1 MTRYL
6 RSACLALCAALAL
19 PVVAI
24 VATPPLY
31 AQTAASITGSV
42 VDGRGALVAHA
53 KIAVH
58 SPDNKVTRSTVSDGA
73 GNFAFSNLPAG
84 DYILD
89 ADAPGF
95 ATTHEASVIV
105 GTDKPTELTLTLRIG
120 NLEQMVQVQ
129 ADASNSVAAQNAPMD
144 ARLDAGSART
154 EISAHFIENYTTP
167 TADNTEM
174 IFFAP
179 GTFSVNPNGSGL
191 GDSKNFFRGFSDGNY
206 DITFDGI
213 PYEDTNS
220 PTHHSW
226 AFFPAPFIGSVDF
239 DRSPGSASTVGPTP
253 FGGSINMLSKTL
265 RQNPDIIGSVNYGS
279 FNTILTDVQ
288 INSGALGANKKTH
301 FLADFNHLTSDGFQ
315 TWNAQMRSAGDI
327 KVEYRF
333 NDEKILTGYSGVG
346 LLDTNTPNAKGPTRT
361 QYQAQYNYLLQNN
374 DPTLFNYAGYNY
386 YHIPSDFEY
395 VGFIMPLGKG
405 WHVDTKQYTYSY
417 YNQQNYAT
425 QPSGK
430 LITTAVCSPAGVVA
444 KTCGVDKLNSYRKYG
459 DITTV
464 SQISK
469 FGIFRTGLWYE
480 WATTSRH
487 QIPEDPTT
495 KLDNP
500 IPNFNERF
508 YTNSYQPFAEYEWH
522 PNLKLTVIAGA
533 KFSRYT
539 FALTQDA
546 DNGGAI
552 GPLPAGVASVHHYAT
567 FNTVLPSADVN
578 YRFRN
583 NWSAYAQFG
592 TGSLIPPSSV
602 FDVANTTGG
611 LGGTLINPVSVL
623 PKQTKAYTYQTG
635 SVLKLRRLTL
645 DGDFYYVLFGNG
657 YTASPDPNAGS
668 AGSSEYQSSGNSTT
682 KGFEGEANVS
692 LTHGL
697 LVYLNGTVGSARY
710 TSPSILTGT
719 ATGNKN
725 YINPNNGVW
734 VASTP
739 ANTETWGLTYTS
751 HGLDFGWL
759 TKRIGPM
766 WNDNKASVL
775 LSYTDGTKD
784 TKTTS
789 ITQSQVIPIDPF
801 TLSNLFV
808 NYNIHQI
815 RYFGESKLRMSF
827 NNLFNAQGI
836 TGLTAATA
844 GTTFTPAAGDALT
857 LLPGRSI
864 TVSFQVGFTRNR

>member
-1 MTRYL
+1 VLIARL
-6 RSACLALCAALAL
+6 HLAALSASLLFVTAL
-19 PVVAI
+19 S
-24 VATPPLY
+24 
-31 AQTAASITGSV
+31 AQTTPSITGSV
-42 VDGRGALVAHA
+42 VDSKGSLVAHA
-53 KIAVH
+53 KVAVH
-58 SPDNKVTRSTVSDGA
+58 SPDNKVNRSTVADDAGRFTLSNVPA
-73 GNFAFSNLPAG
+73 GN
-84 DYILD
+84 YVLD

-95 ATTHEASVIV
+95 ATTHEASVNIAGEKPAEMTIV
-105 GTDKPTELTLTLRIG
+105 LRIG
-120 NLEQMVQVQ
+120 NLEQMVEVQ
-129 ADASNSVAAQNAPMD
+129 ADASNSVAAQLAPMD
-144 ARLDAGSART
+144 ARLDARSART
-154 EISAHFIENYTTP
+154 EITPHFIENYTTP

-179 GTFSVNPNGSGL
+179 GTFSVNSNGSGL

-226 AFFPAPFIGSVDF
+226 AFFPAPFIGSIDF

-265 RQNPDIIGSVNYGS
+265 RQNLDIIGSTSFGS
-279 FNTILTDVQ
+279 WNTSLADFQ
-288 INSGALGANKKTH
+288 INSGPLGANKKTH

-315 TWNAQMRSAGDI
+315 TWNPQMRSAGDI

-346 LLDTNTPNAKGPTRT
+346 MLDTNTPNIKGPTR
-361 QYQAQYNYLLQNN
+361 AQYLVQYNFLLQNT
-374 DPTLFNYAGYNY
+374 DPTQVNYVGYNY

-395 VGFIMPLGKG
+395 VGFIAPLGKG
-405 WHVDTKQYTYSY
+405 WHADTKQYTYSY
-417 YNQQNYAT
+417 YNQQNYAAGSL
-425 QPSGK
+425 P
-430 LITTAVCSPAGVVA
+430 ITEANCLPNGVVA
-444 KTCGVDKLNSYRKYG
+444 KSCGVDKLNSYRKYG

-464 SQISK
+464 SQVSK

-487 QIPEDPTT
+487 QIPQDPIS
-495 KLDNP
+495 KQDN
-500 IPNFNERF
+500 ILPNFNEKF
-508 YTNSYQPFAEYEWH
+508 ITNSYQPFAEYEWH
-522 PNLKLTVIAGA
+522 PSQKLTVTGGA

-539 FALTQDA
+539 FALQQFS
-546 DNGGAI
+546 DNGGAV
-552 GPLPAGVASVHHYAT
+552 GTLPAGQTAVYHNAT

-578 YRFRN
+578 YRFRD
-583 NWSAYAQFG
+583 NWSAYAEFG

-602 FDVANTTGG
+602 FDVSNVSS
-611 LGGTLINPVSVL
+611 GTIINPISVL

-645 DGDFYYVLFGNG
+645 DGDYYYVIFGNG

-668 AGSSEYQSSGNSTT
+668 TASSSEYQSTGNSTS

-692 LTHGL
+692 LTRGL
-697 LVYLNGTVGSARY
+697 LVYLNGTVGSAHY
-710 TSPSILTGT
+710 TSATILTGVP
-719 ATGNKN
+719 ATSTSPAANKY
-725 YINPNNGVW
+725 YINPNNGAW

-739 ANTETWGLTYTS
+739 ANTQTWGLTYAA
-751 HGLDFGWL
+751 HGMDFGWL

-766 WNDNKASVL
+766 WNDNKATVKL
-775 LSYTDGTKD
+775 NYTDGTQSGN
-784 TKTTS
+784 TS
-789 ITQSQVIPIDPF
+789 ITASQVIPVAPF

-808 NYNIHQI
+808 NYNVRRIP
-815 RYFGESKLRMSF
+815 RFGESKLRLSL

-844 GTTFTPAAGDALT
+844 GQTFTPAAGDTLT

-864 TVSFQVGFTRNR
+864 TLSFQLGFTHSRE

>member
-1 MTRYL
+1 MSLLSHR
-6 RSACLALCAALAL
+6 LARLTLCAALAL
-19 PVVAI
+19 PVLAVLVPAQ
-24 VATPPLY
+24 LH
-31 AQTAASITGSV
+31 AQTAPSLTGSV
-42 VDGRGALVAHA
+42 VDSRGAALAYA
-53 KIAVH
+53 KISVH
-58 SPDNKVTRSTVSDGA
+58 SPDDKVTRSTVTDQTGR
-73 GNFAFSNLPAG
+73 FSLSLPVG

-95 ATTHEASVIV
+95 ATTHEASVVIAA
-105 GTDKPTELTLTLRIG
+105 GKPTEMTVTLRIG

-144 ARLDAGSART
+144 ARLDASSART
-154 EISAHFIENYTTP
+154 EITSHFIENYTTP

-174 IFFAP
+174 IYFAP

-191 GDSKNFFRGFSDGNY
+191 GDSKNYFRGFSDGNY

-226 AFFPAPFIGSVDF
+226 AFFPSPFIGSIDF

-265 RQNPDIIGSVNYGS
+265 RQNTDIIGSVSYGS
-279 FNTILTDVQ
+279 WNTILSDVQ
-288 INSGALGANKKTH
+288 VNSGALGANKKTH

-346 LLDTNTPNAKGPTRT
+346 MLDTNTPNAKGPTRT
-361 QYQAQYNYLLQNN
+361 QYLAQYNYLLQNS
-374 DPTLFNYAGYNY
+374 DPTQFNYAGYNY

-395 VGFIMPLGKG
+395 VGFITPVGRG

-430 LITTAVCSPAGVVA
+430 LITTAVCSPGGVVS
-444 KTCGVDKLNSYRKYG
+444 KLCGVDKLNSYRKYG

-469 FGIFRTGLWYE
+469 HGIFRTGLWYE

-487 QIPEDPTT
+487 QIPQDPTT

-500 IPNFNERF
+500 LPNFNETF
-508 YTNSYQPFAEYEWH
+508 FTNSFQPFAEYEWH
-522 PNLKLTVIAGA
+522 PSLKLTVTGGA

-539 FALTQDA
+539 FDLTQYS
-546 DNGGAI
+546 DNGGAV
-552 GPLPAGVASVHHYAT
+552 GTLPPGTPAVYHYAT
-567 FNTVLPSADVN
+567 FNTALPSADVN
-578 YRFRN
+578 YRIHD
-583 NWSAYAQFG
+583 NWSAYAQFA

-602 FDVANTTGG
+602 FDVPNVVGG
-611 LGGTLINPVSVL
+611 VLVNPITVL
-623 PKQTKAYTYQTG
+623 PKQTKAWTYQTG
-635 SVLKLRRLTL
+635 SVYKQSRFTL
-645 DGDFYYVLFGNG
+645 DGDFYYVIFGNG
-657 YTASPDPNAGS
+657 YTASPDPNASG
-668 AGSSEYQSSGNSTT
+668 ANEYQSSGNSTT
-682 KGFEGEANVS
+682 KGFEGEANIS

-697 LVYLNGTVGSARY
+697 LVYLNGTVGSAHY
-710 TSPSILTGT
+710 TSPTILTGT
-719 ATGNKN
+719 SSGNKY
-725 YINPNNGVW
+725 YINPNNGAW
-734 VASTP
+734 VANTP
-739 ANTETWGLTYTS
+739 ANSETWGLTYTA

-766 WNDNKASVL
+766 WNDNKATVVL
-775 LSYTDGTKD
+775 NYTDGTVSGN
-784 TKTTS
+784 TS
-789 ITQSQVIPIDPF
+789 ITANQVIPVSPF
-801 TLSNLFV
+801 TLSNLFL
-808 NYNIHQI
+808 NYNVHQI
-815 RYFGESKLRMSF
+815 PHFGESKLRLSF

-844 GTTFTPAAGDALT
+844 GQTFVPAAGDTMT

-864 TVSFQVGFTRNR
+864 TMTFQLGFTREK

>member
-1 MTRYL
+1 MSLPSNPLAR
-6 RSACLALCAALAL
+6 LALCLAFLTLVAAAVL
-19 PVVAI
+19 PA
-24 VATPPLY
+24 AAH
-31 AQTAASITGSV
+31 AQSSADASLSGTV
-42 VDGRGALVAHA
+42 VDSKGALVAHA
-53 KIAVH
+53 KVAVH
-58 SPDNKVTRSTVSDGA
+58 SPDNKVTRSAIADDA
-73 GNFAFSNLPAG
+73 GHFVLSNVPAG

-95 ATTHEASVIV
+95 ATTQEESVIV
-105 GTDKPTELTLTLRIG
+105 SADKPAELTVTLRIG
-120 NLEQMVQVQ
+120 NLEQMVEVQ
-129 ADASNSVAAQNAPMD
+129 ADASNSVAAQQAPMD
-144 ARLDAGSART
+144 ARLDARSART
-154 EISAHFIENYTTP
+154 EISSHFVQNYTTP

-179 GTFSVNPNGSGL
+179 GTFSVSPNGSGL

-226 AFFPAPFIGSVDF
+226 AFFPAPFIGSIDF

-265 RQNPDIIGSVNYGS
+265 RQDPDIIGSVSYGS
-279 FNTILTDVQ
+279 FNTILSDVQ
-288 INSGALGANKKTH
+288 LNSGALGANKKTH

-315 TWNAQMRSAGDI
+315 SWNAQERSAGDL

-346 LLDTNTPNAKGPTRT
+346 LLDTNTPNTKGPTRT
-361 QYQAQYNYLLQNN
+361 QYLAQYNYLLQNT
-374 DPTLFNYAGYNY
+374 DPTRSDYAGYNY

-395 VGFIMPLGKG
+395 VGFITPLGRG
-405 WHVDTKQYTYSY
+405 WHVDTKQYTFSY
-417 YNQQNYAT
+417 YNQQNYAST
-425 QPSGK
+425 PK
-430 LITTAVCSPAGVVA
+430 TGVVSA
-444 KTCGVDKLNSYRKYG
+444 KNCLPEGTQTCGVDKLNSYRKYG

-464 SQISK
+464 SQVSK

-487 QIPEDPTT
+487 QIPQDPITHADT
-495 KLDNP
+495 VL
-500 IPNFNERF
+500 PNFNEKF
-508 YTNSYQPFAEYEWH
+508 ITNSYQPFAEYEWH
-522 PNLKLTVIAGA
+522 PGLKLTVTGGA

-539 FALTQDA
+539 FDLQQYS
-546 DNGGAI
+546 DNGGAV
-552 GPLPAGVASVHHYAT
+552 GTLPAGQVAVYHSAT

-578 YRFRN
+578 YRFRE

-602 FDVANTTGG
+602 FDVPNVNSSGV
-611 LGGTLINPVSVL
+611 LSNPVTVL

-635 SVLKLRRLTL
+635 SVVKFRRLTL
-645 DGDFYYVLFGNG
+645 DGDYYYVLFGNG
-657 YTASPDPNAGS
+657 YTASPDPAAAG
-668 AGSSEYQSSGNSTT
+668 ANEYQSSGNSTT

-710 TSPSILTGT
+710 TSQSILTGT
-719 ATGNKN
+719 SAGNK
-725 YINPNNGVW
+725 YYVNPNNGAW
-734 VASTP
+734 EASTP

-751 HGLDFGWL
+751 HGFDVGWF

-766 WNDNKASVL
+766 WNDNKATVKL
-775 LSYTDGTKD
+775 NYTDGTVSGS
-784 TKTTS
+784 TS
-789 ITQSQVIPIDPF
+789 ITANQVIPVDPF
-801 TLSNLFV
+801 TLSNLFL
-808 NYNIHQI
+808 NYNVHQI
-815 RYFGESKLRMSF
+815 PHFEESKLRLSI
-827 NNLFNAQGI
+827 NNLLGAQGI

-844 GTTFTPAAGDALT
+844 GTTFTPAAGDTLT

-864 TVSFQVGFTRNR
+864 TVSFQLGLTRKR

>member
-1 MTRYL
+1 VP
-6 RSACLALCAALAL
+6 SARLYRAALSAATIL
-19 PVVAI
+19 FAVTLSAQ
-24 VATPPLY
+24 TPP
-31 AQTAASITGSV
+31 TITGSV
-42 VDGRGALVAHA
+42 VDSKGSLVSHA

-58 SPDNKVTRSTVSDGA
+58 SADNQVSRSAIADDA
-73 GNFAFSNLPAG
+73 GRFTLGNLPAG
-84 DYILD
+84 DYVLD

-95 ATTHEASVIV
+95 ATTHEASVTIAA
-105 GTDKPTELTLTLRIG
+105 DKPTELAVTLHIG
-120 NLEQMVQVQ
+120 NLEQMVEVQ
-129 ADASNSVAAQNAPMD
+129 ADASNSVAAQLAPMD
-144 ARLDAGSART
+144 ARLDARSART
-154 EISAHFIENYTTP
+154 EITPHFIANYTTP

-226 AFFPAPFIGSVDF
+226 AFFPAPFIGSIDF
-239 DRSPGSASTVGPTP
+239 DRSPGTASTVGPTP

-265 RQNPDIIGSVNYGS
+265 RQNPDIIGSASYGS
-279 FNTILTDVQ
+279 WNTILSDVQ
-288 INSGALGANKKTH
+288 LNSGPLGANKKTH

-315 TWNAQMRSAGDI
+315 TGNAQMRSAGDI

-346 LLDTNTPNAKGPTRT
+346 LLDTNTPNTKGPTRT
-361 QYQAQYNYLLQNN
+361 QYQAQYNYLLQST
-374 DPTLFNYAGYNY
+374 DPTRSDYTGYNY

-395 VGFIMPLGKG
+395 VGFITPLGHG

-425 QPSGK
+425 GTGVIS
-430 LITTAVCSPAGVVA
+430 TAVCSPGGVVA

-464 SQISK
+464 SQVSK
-469 FGIFRTGLWYE
+469 YGIFRTGLWYE

-495 KLDNP
+495 KRDNP
-500 IPNFNERF
+500 LPNFNETF

-522 PNLKLTVIAGA
+522 PTLKLTVTGGA

-539 FALTQDA
+539 FDLKQLS
-546 DNGGAI
+546 DNGGAV
-552 GPLPAGVASVHHYAT
+552 GTLPAGQTAVYHSAT

-578 YRFRN
+578 YRFRE

-602 FDVANTTGG
+602 FDVSNVAGG
-611 LGGTLINPVSVL
+611 ALINPVSVL

-645 DGDFYYVLFGNG
+645 DGDVYYVIFGNG

-692 LTHGL
+692 LTRGL

-710 TSPSILTGT
+710 TSQTILTGT
-719 ATGNKN
+719 ATGNK
-725 YINPNNGVW
+725 YYYNPNNNAW

-751 HGLDFGWL
+751 HGMDFGWL

-766 WNDNKASVL
+766 WNDSKASPTL
-775 LSYTDGTKD
+775 NYTDGTNNLVCT
-784 TKTTS
+784 TKSGVTTCTAPS
-789 ITQSQVIPIDPF
+789 ITVSQVIPIDPF
-801 TLSNLFV
+801 TLSNLFL

-815 RYFGESKLRMSF
+815 PHFGESKLRLSF
-827 NNLFNAQGI
+827 NNLFNAQGV

-844 GTTFTPAAGDALT
+844 GTTFTPNAGDTLT

-864 TVSFQVGFTRNR
+864 TLSFQLGFTRKE

>member
-1 MTRYL
+1 MPHARFHFF
-6 RSACLALCAALAL
+6 ALF
-19 PVVAI
+19 
-24 VATPPLY
+24 
-31 AQTAASITGSV
+31 AASIFLSPALSAQTPEVAGSV
-42 VDGRGALVAHA
+42 VDSKGSFVAHA
-53 KIAVH
+53 KVAIH
-58 SPDNKVTRSTVSDGA
+58 SPDNKITRSTVADDA
-73 GNFAFSNLPAG
+73 GHFALSNVPAG

-95 ATTHEASVIV
+95 ATTHEASVV
-105 GTDKPTELTLTLRIG
+105 VAADARPALTVTLRIG
-120 NLEQMVQVQ
+120 NLEQMVEVQ
-129 ADASNSVAAQNAPMD
+129 ADASNSVAAQLAPMD
-144 ARLDAGSART
+144 ARLDARSART
-154 EISAHFIENYTTP
+154 EITSHFIENYTTP

-265 RQNPDIIGSVNYGS
+265 RQDPDIIGSVSYGS
-279 FNTILTDVQ
+279 FNTILSDGQ
-288 INSGALGANKKTH
+288 INSGPLGANKKTH
-301 FLADFNHLTSDGFQ
+301 FLADFNHLTSDGFE
-315 TWNAQMRSAGDI
+315 TGNAQMRSAGDI

-346 LLDTNTPNAKGPTRT
+346 LLDTNTPNTKGPTRT
-361 QYQAQYNYLLQNN
+361 QYLAQYNYLLQST
-374 DPTLFNYAGYNY
+374 DPTRTDYTGYNY

-395 VGFIMPLGKG
+395 VGFITPLGRG

-417 YNQQNYAT
+417 YNQQNYA
-425 QPSGK
+425 SGSVA
-430 LITTAVCSPAGVVA
+430 ITEANCLPNGVVA
-444 KTCGVDKLNSYRKYG
+444 KSCGVDKLNSYRKYG
-459 DITTV
+459 DITTASQV
-464 SQISK
+464 SK
-469 FGIFRTGLWYE
+469 YGIFRTGLWYE

-487 QIPEDPTT
+487 QIPQDPISRR
-495 KLDNP
+495 DNP
-500 IPNFNERF
+500 LPNFNEKF

-522 PNLKLTVIAGA
+522 PNLKLTVTGGA

-539 FALTQDA
+539 FDLQQFS
-546 DNGGAI
+546 DNGGVV
-552 GPLPAGVASVHHYAT
+552 GTLPAGQTAVYHSAS

-578 YRFRN
+578 YRFRD

-602 FDVANTTGG
+602 FDVPNVVGG
-611 LGGTLINPVSVL
+611 VLVNPVTVL

-635 SVLKLRRLTL
+635 SVLKLRRVAL

-657 YTASPDPNAGS
+657 YTASPDPNA
-668 AGSSEYQSSGNSTT
+668 AGANEYQSSGNSTT

-697 LVYLNGTVGSARY
+697 LIYLNGTAGSARY
-710 TSPSILTGT
+710 TSQTILTGT
-719 ATGNKN
+719 STGNK
-725 YINPNNGVW
+725 YYVNPNNGAA
-734 VASTP
+734 VANTP
-739 ANTETWGLTYTS
+739 ANTETWGLTYTA
-751 HGLDFGWL
+751 HNLDFGWL

-766 WNDNKASVL
+766 WNDNKATVKL
-775 LSYTDGTKD
+775 NYTDGTVSGS
-784 TKTTS
+784 TS
-789 ITQSQVIPIDPF
+789 ITASQVIPIDPF
-801 TLSNLFV
+801 TLSNLFL
-808 NYNIHQI
+808 NYNVRKIPHLE
-815 RYFGESKLRMSF
+815 GSKLRLSF

-844 GTTFTPAAGDALT
+844 GTAFTPAAGDTLT
-857 LLPGRSI
+857 LLPGRSV
-864 TVSFQVGFTRNR
+864 TVSFQVGLTRKR

>member
-1 MTRYL
+1 MHL
-6 RSACLALCAALAL
+6 AALSAASIL
-19 PVVAI
+19 F
-24 VATPPLY
+24 VATLS
-31 AQTAASITGSV
+31 AQTAPSMTGSV
-42 VDGRGALVAHA
+42 VDSKGALVAHA
-53 KIAVH
+53 KIAIH
-58 SPDNKVTRSTVSDGA
+58 SPDNKINRSATTDESGR
-73 GNFAFSNLPAG
+73 FALSNMPPG

-95 ATTHEASVIV
+95 ATTHEASVTV
-105 GTDKPTELTLTLRIG
+105 AADKPAQLTVTLRIA
-120 NLEQMVQVQ
+120 NLEQMVEVQ
-129 ADASNSVAAQNAPMD
+129 ADASNSVAAQLAPMD
-144 ARLDAGSART
+144 ARLDARSART
-154 EISAHFIENYTTP
+154 EISQHFIENYTTP

-174 IFFAP
+174 IYFAP
-179 GTFSVNPNGSGL
+179 GTFSVNSNGSGL

-226 AFFPAPFIGSVDF
+226 AFFPAPFIGSIDF

-265 RQNPDIIGSVNYGS
+265 RQDPDIIGSVSYGS
-279 FNTILTDVQ
+279 WNTILTDVQ
-288 INSGALGANKKTH
+288 VNSGPLGANKKTH

-346 LLDTNTPNAKGPTRT
+346 LLDTNTPNIKGPTRT
-361 QYQAQYNYLLQNN
+361 QYLAQYNYLLQNT
-374 DPTLFNYAGYNY
+374 DPTAANYAGYNY

-395 VGFIMPLGKG
+395 VGFIMPLGHG

-430 LITTAVCSPAGVVA
+430 LITTAVCSPGGVVS
-444 KTCGVDKLNSYRKYG
+444 KSCGVDKLNSYRKYG

-464 SQISK
+464 SQVSK
-469 FGIFRTGLWYE
+469 YGIFRTGLWYE

-487 QIPEDPTT
+487 QIPQDPTT

-500 IPNFNERF
+500 VPNFNERF
-508 YTNSYQPFAEYEWH
+508 YTNSYQPFGEYEWH
-522 PNLKLTVIAGA
+522 PTLKLTVTGGA

-539 FALTQDA
+539 FDLTQDA
-546 DNGGAI
+546 DNGGAV
-552 GPLPAGVASVHHYAT
+552 GPLPAGVASVYHSAS

-578 YRFRN
+578 YRIRE

-602 FDVANTTGG
+602 FDVPNVVNGV
-611 LGGTLINPVSVL
+611 LVNPITVL

-635 SVLKLRRLTL
+635 SVLKMRRLTL

-657 YTASPDPNAGS
+657 YTASPDPNASG
-668 AGSSEYQSSGNSTT
+668 ANEYQSSGNSTT
-682 KGFEGEANVS
+682 KGFEGEANFS

-697 LVYLNGTVGSARY
+697 LIYLNGTVGSARY
-710 TSPSILTGT
+710 TSQSILTGT
-719 ATGNKN
+719 STGNKY

-734 VASTP
+734 VANTP
-739 ANTETWGLTYTS
+739 ANTETWGLTYTAR
-751 HGLDFGWL
+751 GLDFGWL
-759 TKRIGPM
+759 TKRVGPM
-766 WNDNKASVL
+766 WNDNKAPVL
-775 LSYTDGTKD
+775 LSYTDGSKD
-784 TKTTS
+784 TKATT

-801 TLSNLFV
+801 TISNLFL
-808 NYNIHQI
+808 NYNIRQFAH
-815 RYFGESKLRMSF
+815 FGESKLRLSF

-844 GTTFTPAAGDALT
+844 GTTFTPAAGDTLT

-864 TVSFQVGFTRNR
+864 TVSFQVGLTRKR

>member
-1 MTRYL
+1 MTSIRL
-6 RSACLALCAALAL
+6 HVTALCAASCLF
-19 PVVAI
+19 VV
-24 VATPPLY
+24 PLS

-42 VDGRGALVAHA
+42 VDSKGSLVAHA

-58 SPDNKVTRSTVSDGA
+58 SPDNKVNRSAIADDA
-73 GNFAFSNLPAG
+73 GHFALSNVPPG
-84 DYILD
+84 NYVLD
-89 ADAPGF
+89 ADASGF
-95 ATTHEASVIV
+95 ATTHEESVVIAP
-105 GTDKPTELTLTLRIG
+105 DKPTELTVTLRIG
-120 NLEQMVQVQ
+120 NLEQMVEVQ
-129 ADASNSVAAQNAPMD
+129 ADASNSVAAQLAPMD
-144 ARLDAGSART
+144 ARLDARSART
-154 EISAHFIENYTTP
+154 EITSHFIENYTTP

-226 AFFPAPFIGSVDF
+226 AFFPAPFIGSIDF
-239 DRSPGSASTVGPTP
+239 DRSPGTPSTVGPTP

-265 RQNPDIIGSVNYGS
+265 RQDPDIIGSVSYGTW
-279 FNTILTDVQ
+279 NTILSDVQ
-288 INSGALGANKKTH
+288 INSGPLGANKKTH
-301 FLADFNHLTSDGFQ
+301 FLADFNHLTSDGFE

-333 NDEKILTGYSGVG
+333 NDEKVLTGYSGVG
-346 LLDTNTPNAKGPTRT
+346 LLDTNTPNTKGPTRT
-361 QYQAQYNYLLQNN
+361 QYLAQYNFLLQNT
-374 DPTLFNYAGYNY
+374 DPTQTDYVGYNY

-395 VGFIMPLGKG
+395 VGFIAPLGKG

-417 YNQQNYAT
+417 YNQQNYA
-425 QPSGK
+425 SGSAA
-430 LITTAVCSPAGVVA
+430 ITEANCLPNGVVA
-444 KTCGVDKLNSYRKYG
+444 KSCGVDKLNSYRKYG

-464 SQISK
+464 SQVSK

-487 QIPEDPTT
+487 QIPQDPIS
-495 KLDNP
+495 KQDNP
-500 IPNFNERF
+500 LPNFNEKF

-522 PNLKLTVIAGA
+522 PTLKLTVTGGA

-539 FALTQDA
+539 FDLTQNS
-546 DNGGAI
+546 DNGGAV
-552 GPLPAGVASVHHYAT
+552 GTLPAGQTAVYHYAT

-578 YRFRN
+578 YRFRE

-602 FDVANTTGG
+602 FDVPNVVAGV
-611 LGGTLINPVSVL
+611 LVNPVTVL

-657 YTASPDPNAGS
+657 YTASPDPNASG
-668 AGSSEYQSSGNSTT
+668 ANEYQSSGNSTT
-682 KGFEGEANVS
+682 KGFEGEANIS

-710 TSPSILTGT
+710 TSPTILTGT
-719 ATGNKN
+719 STGNKY
-725 YINPNNGVW
+725 YINPNNGRW
-734 VASTP
+734 EASTP
-739 ANTETWGLTYTS
+739 ANTETWGLTYTA
-751 HGLDFGWL
+751 HNLDFGWF

-766 WNDNKASVL
+766 WNDNKAT
-775 LSYTDGTKD
+775 YAFNFTDGTAA
-784 TKTTS
+784 KTATS
-789 ITQSQVIPIDPF
+789 ITANQVIPVDPF

-808 NYNIHQI
+808 NYNIHSLPH
-815 RYFGESKLRMSF
+815 FGESKLRLSL

-844 GTTFTPAAGDALT
+844 GTPSNPFAFTPAAGDTLT

-864 TVSFQVGFTRNR
+864 TVSFQVGLTHKR

>member
-1 MTRYL
+1 MKL
-6 RSACLALCAALAL
+6 S
-19 PVVAI
+19 
-24 VATPPLY
+24 PLY
-31 AQTAASITGSV
+31 ARVALSAILALSVLAAVQTGPLHAQTAPSISGSI
-42 VDGRGALVAHA
+42 VDSRGALVAYA
-53 KIAVH
+53 KVAVH
-58 SPDNKVTRSTVSDGA
+58 SEDNKVNRSAVADGE
-73 GNFAFSNLPAG
+73 GHFSLNNIPAG
-84 DYILD
+84 DYVLD

-95 ATTHEASVIV
+95 ATTHEASVRV
-105 GTDKPTELTLTLRIG
+105 AADKPTELTVTLRIG

-129 ADASNSVAAQNAPMD
+129 ADASSSVAAQNAPMD
-144 ARLDAGSART
+144 ARLDARSART
-154 EISAHFIENYTTP
+154 EISQHFIENYTTP

-179 GTFSVNPNGSGL
+179 GTFSVNSNGSGL

-226 AFFPAPFIGSVDF
+226 AFFPSPFIGSVDF

-265 RQNPDIIGSVNYGS
+265 RQNQDIIGSVSYGS
-279 FNTILTDVQ
+279 WNTILTDVQ
-288 INSGALGANKKTH
+288 VNSGALGANKKTH

-315 TWNAQMRSAGDI
+315 SFNAQMRSAGDI

-346 LLDTNTPNAKGPTRT
+346 LLDTNTPNTKGPTRT
-361 QYQAQYNYLLQNN
+361 QYLAQYNYLLQNT
-374 DPTLFNYAGYNY
+374 DSTRSDYVGYNY

-395 VGFIMPLGKG
+395 VGFIMPLGHG
-405 WHVDTKQYTYSY
+405 WHADTKQYTYSY

-425 QPSGK
+425 TPK
-430 LITTAVCSPAGVVA
+430 TGVISSTNCLPEGTQSCA
-444 KTCGVDKLNSYRKYG
+444 VDKLNSYRKYG

-469 FGIFRTGLWYE
+469 YGIFRAGLWYE

-487 QIPEDPTT
+487 QIPQDPITLKDT
-495 KLDNP
+495 VL
-500 IPNFNERF
+500 PNFNEKF
-508 YTNSYQPFAEYEWH
+508 ITNSYQPFGEYEWH
-522 PNLKLTVIAGA
+522 PSLKLTVTGGA

-539 FALTQDA
+539 FALQQFS
-546 DNGGAI
+546 DNGGAV
-552 GPLPAGVASVHHYAT
+552 GTLPAGQVAVYHNAT

-578 YRFRN
+578 YRFRE

-602 FDVANTTGG
+602 FDVPNVVGG
-611 LGGTLINPVSVL
+611 VLVNPVTVL
-623 PKQTKAYTYQTG
+623 PKQTKAYTYQAG

-645 DGDFYYVLFGNG
+645 DGDYYYVLFGNG
-657 YTASPDPNAGS
+657 YTASPDPNASG
-668 AGSSEYQSSGNSTT
+668 ANEYQSSGNSTT
-682 KGFEGEANVS
+682 KGFEGETNVS

-697 LVYLNGTVGSARY
+697 AVYLNGTVGAAHY
-710 TSPSILTGT
+710 TSQSILTGT
-719 ATGNKN
+719 SAGNKY
-725 YINPNNGVW
+725 YINPNNGAW
-734 VASTP
+734 VANTP
-739 ANTETWGLTYTS
+739 ANTETWGLTYAA
-751 HGLDFGWL
+751 HGFDFGWL

-766 WNDNKASVL
+766 WNDNKATVVL
-775 LSYTDGTKD
+775 KYTDGTVSGS
-784 TKTTS
+784 TS
-789 ITQSQVIPIDPF
+789 ITANQIIPVSPF
-801 TLSNLFV
+801 TLSNMFF
-808 NYNIHQI
+808 NYNVHQI
-815 RYFGESKLRMSF
+815 PHFGESKLRLSV

-844 GTTFTPAAGDALT
+844 GTTFTPAAGDTLT

-864 TVSFQVGFTRNR
+864 TASFQLGFTRNR

>member
-1 MTRYL
+1 MPSAHL
-6 RSACLALCAALAL
+6 RSAALFTASLLSATF
-19 PVVAI
+19 VA
-24 VATPPLY
+24 
-31 AQTAASITGSV
+31 AQTTSSITGTV
-42 VDGRGALVAHA
+42 VDSKGALVSHA
-53 KIAVH
+53 KVTVH
-58 SPDNKVTRSTVSDGA
+58 TPDNHVIRNGISDDG
-73 GNFAFSNLPAG
+73 GHFTIGGLPAG
-84 DYILD
+84 SYVLD

-95 ATTHEASVIV
+95 ATTHQASVAV
-105 GTDKPTELTLTLRIG
+105 SGDKATDLTVTLRIG
-120 NLEQMVQVQ
+120 NLEQMVEVQ
-129 ADASNSVAAQNAPMD
+129 ADATTSIAAQNAPMD
-144 ARLDAGSART
+144 ARLDARSART
-154 EISAHFIENYTTP
+154 EISSHFIENYTTP

-265 RQNPDIIGSVNYGS
+265 RQDPDITGSVSYGS
-279 FNTILTDVQ
+279 WNTILSDVQ

-346 LLDTNTPNAKGPTRT
+346 LLDTNTPNTKGPTRA
-361 QYQAQYNYLLQNN
+361 QYQTQYNYLLQYT
-374 DPTLFNYAGYNY
+374 DPTRTDYAAYNF

-417 YNQQNYAT
+417 YNQQNYA
-425 QPSGK
+425 SGSAA
-430 LITTAVCSPAGVVA
+430 ITNANCEPNGVVA
-444 KTCGVDKLNSYRKYG
+444 KSCGVDKLNSYRKYG

-464 SQISK
+464 SQVSK
-469 FGIFRTGLWYE
+469 YGIFRTGLWYE

-487 QIPEDPTT
+487 QIPQ
-495 KLDNP
+495 NP
-500 IPNFNERF
+500 ITGHDNALPNFNEKF
-508 YTNSYQPFAEYEWH
+508 YTNSYQPFGEYEWH
-522 PNLKLTVIAGA
+522 PNLKLTVTGGA

-539 FALTQDA
+539 FDLQQFS
-546 DNGGAI
+546 DNGGVI
-552 GPLPAGVASVHHYAT
+552 GTLPAGQTAVYHSAT

-578 YRFRN
+578 YRFRE

-602 FDVANTTGG
+602 FDVPNVVSGV
-611 LGGTLINPVSVL
+611 LVNPVTVL
-623 PKQTKAYTYQTG
+623 PKQTKAWTYQAG
-635 SVLKLRRLTL
+635 SVYKARRFTL
-645 DGDFYYVLFGNG
+645 DGDYYYVIFGNG
-657 YTASPDPNAGS
+657 YTASPDPNA
-668 AGSSEYQSSGNSTT
+668 AGANEYQSSGNSTT
-682 KGFEGEANVS
+682 KGFEGEANIS
-692 LTHGL
+692 LTHGFQ
-697 LVYLNGTVGSARY
+697 VYLNGTVGSAKY
-710 TSPSILTGT
+710 TSSTILTGT
-719 ATGNKN
+719 STGNK
-725 YINPNNGVW
+725 YYVNPNNGAW
-734 VASTP
+734 LASTP
-739 ANTETWGLTYTS
+739 ANTETWGLTYMS
-751 HGLDFGWL
+751 RGFDLGFL

-766 WNDNKASVL
+766 WNDNKATVKL
-775 LSYTDGTKD
+775 NYTDGTVSGN
-784 TKTTS
+784 TS
-789 ITQSQVIPIDPF
+789 ITASQVVPIDPF

-808 NYNIHQI
+808 NYNIKRIPHLEQ
-815 RYFGESKLRMSF
+815 SKLRLSF

-836 TGLTAATA
+836 TGLTAGTA
-844 GTTFTPAAGDALT
+844 GTTFTPAANDTLT

-864 TVSFQVGFTRNR
+864 TVSFQLGLTRHER

>member
-1 MTRYL
+1 MP
-6 RSACLALCAALAL
+6 SARFHIAAALAASSFFVSAL
-19 PVVAI
+19 S
-24 VATPPLY
+24 
-31 AQTAASITGSV
+31 AQTAASVTGSV
-42 VDGRGALVAHA
+42 VDSRGGGIPHA

-58 SPDNKVTRSTVSDGA
+58 TPDNKISRSTTADGV
-73 GNFAFSNLPAG
+73 GHFKLTDVPAG
-84 DYILD
+84 SYVLD

-95 ATTHEASVIV
+95 ATTHQENVIV
-105 GTDKPTELTLTLRIG
+105 ADGKLTEVPVTLRIG
-120 NLEQMVQVQ
+120 NLEQMVEVQ
-129 ADASNSVAAQNAPMD
+129 ADASNSIAAQLAPMD
-144 ARLDAGSART
+144 ARLDARSART
-154 EISAHFIENYTTP
+154 EISSHFIGNYTSP

-174 IFFAP
+174 IYFAP

-226 AFFPAPFIGSVDF
+226 AFFPAPFIGSIDF

-265 RQNPDIIGSVNYGS
+265 RNDPDVIGSVSYGS
-279 FNTILTDVQ
+279 WNTILTDVQ
-288 INSGALGANKKTH
+288 LNSGALGANKKTH

-315 TWNAQMRSAGDI
+315 TWNAQMRSAGDL

-346 LLDTNTPNAKGPTRT
+346 LLDTNTPNTKGPTRT
-361 QYQAQYNYLLQNN
+361 QYQAQYNYLLQGT
-374 DPTLFNYAGYNY
+374 DPTRSDYAGYNY

-395 VGFIMPLGKG
+395 VGFIMPLGSG

-417 YNQQNYAT
+417 YNQQNYAST
-425 QPSGK
+425 PK
-430 LITTAVCSPAGVVA
+430 TGVVSA
-444 KTCGVDKLNSYRKYG
+444 TNCLPEGTQTCGVDKLNSYRKYG

-464 SQISK
+464 SRISQH
-469 FGIFRTGLWYE
+469 GIFRTGLWYE

-487 QIPEDPTT
+487 QIPEDPITHNDT
-495 KLDNP
+495 VL
-500 IPNFNERF
+500 PNFNEKF

-522 PNLKLTVIAGA
+522 PSLRLTVTAGA

-539 FALTQDA
+539 FDLTQYS
-546 DNGGAI
+546 DNGGAV
-552 GPLPAGVASVHHYAT
+552 GTLPAGQAAVYHYAT
-567 FNTVLPSADVN
+567 FNTWLPSADVN
-578 YRFRN
+578 YRLRD

-602 FDVANTTGG
+602 FDVPNVVKGV
-611 LGGTLINPVSVL
+611 LVNPVTVL
-623 PKQTKAYTYQTG
+623 PKQTKAYTYQAG

-657 YTASPDPNAGS
+657 YTASPDPNASG
-668 AGSSEYQSSGNSTT
+668 ANEYQSSGNSTT
-682 KGFEGEANVS
+682 KGFEGEANIS

-697 LVYLNGTVGSARY
+697 LIYLNGTAGSARY
-710 TSPSILTGT
+710 TSPTILTGT
-719 ATGNKN
+719 SAGNE
-725 YINPNNGVW
+725 YYVNPNNGAW

-739 ANTETWGLTYTS
+739 ANTETWGLTYAT
-751 HGLDFGWL
+751 HGLDLGFL

-766 WNDNKASVL
+766 WNDNKATVKL
-775 LSYTDGTKD
+775 NYTDGTVSGS
-784 TKTTS
+784 TS
-789 ITQSQVIPIDPF
+789 ITASQVVPINPF
-801 TLSNLFV
+801 TLSNLFL
-808 NYNIHQI
+808 NYNVRQFSHF
-815 RYFGESKLRMSF
+815 RESKLRLSF
-827 NNLFNAQGI
+827 NNLFNAEGI

-844 GTTFTPAAGDALT
+844 GTTFTPAAGDTLT

-864 TVSFQVGFTRNR
+864 TASFQIGLTRKD

>member
-1 MTRYL
+1 MKSLYAL
-6 RSACLALCAALAL
+6 RCGRLVGGAVLALAVAATL
-19 PVVAI
+19 
-24 VATPPLY
+24 ATPRLY
-31 AQTAASITGSV
+31 AQTAGSIAGSV
-42 VDGRGALVAHA
+42 VDSRGSVLAHA

-58 SPDNKVTRSTVSDGA
+58 STDNKVTRSAIADDAGRFSVSNIPP
-73 GNFAFSNLPAG
+73 GN
-84 DYILD
+84 YILD

-95 ATTHEASVIV
+95 ATTHEASVTV
-105 GTDKPTELTLTLRIG
+105 VAGKPMEMTVTLRIN

-129 ADASNSVAAQNAPMD
+129 ADASNSVAAQQAPMD
-144 ARLDAGSART
+144 ARLDASSART
-154 EISAHFIENYTTP
+154 EISSHFIENYTSP

-179 GTFSVNPNGSGL
+179 GTFSVSPNGSGL

-239 DRSPGSASTVGPTP
+239 DRSPGTASTVGPTP
-253 FGGSINMLSKTL
+253 FGGSINMFSKTL
-265 RQNPDIIGSVNYGS
+265 RQDPDIIGSVSYGS
-279 FNTILTDVQ
+279 WNTILSDVQ
-288 INSGALGANKKTH
+288 VNSGALGANKKTH

-346 LLDTNTPNAKGPTRT
+346 LLDTNTPNTKGPTRT
-361 QYQAQYNYLLQNN
+361 QYLAQYNYLLQGT
-374 DPTLFNYAGYNY
+374 DPTRSDYAGYNY

-395 VGFIMPLGKG
+395 VGFITPLGRG

-417 YNQQNYAT
+417 YNQQNYAST
-425 QPSGK
+425 PK
-430 LITTAVCSPAGVVA
+430 TGVVSA
-444 KTCGVDKLNSYRKYG
+444 TNCLPEGTQSCGVDKLNSYRKYG

-464 SQISK
+464 SQVSK
-469 FGIFRTGLWYE
+469 YGIFRTGLWYE

-487 QIPEDPTT
+487 QIPQDPITHKDT
-495 KLDNP
+495 VL
-500 IPNFNERF
+500 PNFNEF
-508 YTNSYQPFAEYEWH
+508 FITNSYQPFAEYEWH
-522 PNLKLTVIAGA
+522 PTLKLTVTGGA

-539 FALTQDA
+539 FDLKQLS
-546 DNGGAI
+546 DNGGAV
-552 GPLPAGVASVHHYAT
+552 GTLPAGQSAVYHYAT
-567 FNTVLPSADVN
+567 FNTALPSADVN
-578 YRFRN
+578 YRFRE

-602 FDVANTTGG
+602 FDVPNVVGG
-611 LGGTLINPVSVL
+611 VLVNPVTVL
-623 PKQTKAYTYQTG
+623 PKQTKAYTYQAG

-645 DGDFYYVLFGNG
+645 DGDYYYVLFGNG
-657 YTASPDPNAGS
+657 YTASPDPNASG
-668 AGSSEYQSSGNSTT
+668 ANEYQSSGNSTT

-710 TSPSILTGT
+710 TSQSILTGT
-719 ATGNKN
+719 SAGNKY
-725 YINPNNGVW
+725 YINPNNGAW

-739 ANTETWGLTYTS
+739 ANTETWGLMYTA
-751 HGLDFGWL
+751 HGFDFAWL

-766 WNDNKASVL
+766 WNDNKATVKL
-775 LSYTDGTKD
+775 NYTDGTVSGS
-784 TKTTS
+784 TS
-789 ITQSQVIPIDPF
+789 VTANQVIPVNPF

-808 NYNIHQI
+808 NYNVRRIPH
-815 RYFGESKLRMSF
+815 FGESKLRLSV

-844 GTTFTPAAGDALT
+844 GTTFAPAAGDTLT

-864 TVSFQVGFTRNR
+864 TASFQLGFTRNR

>member
-1 MTRYL
+1 ML
-6 RSACLALCAALAL
+6 S
-19 PVVAI
+19 
-24 VATPPLY
+24 
-31 AQTAASITGSV
+31 AQTAGSITGSV
-42 VDGRGALVAHA
+42 ADSKGALVAHA
-53 KIAVH
+53 KVALH
-58 SPDNKVTRSTVSDGA
+58 SPDNKVTRSATTDNTGRFVLS
-73 GNFAFSNLPAG
+73 SVPAG

-95 ATTHEASVIV
+95 ATTHESNVVISA
-105 GTDKPTELTLTLRIG
+105 DKPAELNLTLRIG
-120 NLEQMVQVQ
+120 NLEQMVEVQ
-129 ADASNSVAAQNAPMD
+129 ADASNSIAAQQAPMD
-144 ARLDAGSART
+144 ARLDARSART
-154 EISAHFIENYTTP
+154 EISEHFIENYTTP

-265 RQNPDIIGSVNYGS
+265 RQDRDIIGSVSYGS
-279 FNTILTDVQ
+279 WNTILTDVQ
-288 INSGALGANKKTH
+288 INSGPLGANKKTH

-346 LLDTNTPNAKGPTRT
+346 LLDTNTPNTKGPTRT
-361 QYQAQYNYLLQNN
+361 QYLAQYNYLLQNT
-374 DPTLFNYAGYNY
+374 DPTRTDYAGYNY

-395 VGFIMPLGKG
+395 VGFIMPLGRG

-417 YNQQNYAT
+417 YNQQNYA
-425 QPSGK
+425 SGS
-430 LITTAVCSPAGVVA
+430 LPITLANCEPKGVVA
-444 KTCGVDKLNSYRKYG
+444 KSCGVDKLNSYRKYG
-459 DITTV
+459 DMTTV
-464 SQISK
+464 SQVSK

-487 QIPEDPTT
+487 QTPQDPITT
-495 KLDNP
+495 ADNAL
-500 IPNFNERF
+500 PNFNEKF

-522 PNLKLTVIAGA
+522 PNLKLTVTAGA

-539 FALTQDA
+539 FDLTQYS
-546 DNGGAI
+546 DNGGVV
-552 GPLPAGVASVHHYAT
+552 GTLPAGQAAVYHSAS

-578 YRFRN
+578 YRFRE

-602 FDVANTTGG
+602 FDVPNVVNGV
-611 LGGTLINPVSVL
+611 LVNPVTVL

-645 DGDFYYVLFGNG
+645 DGDVYYVLFGNG
-657 YTASPDPNAGS
+657 YTASPDPAAAG
-668 AGSSEYQSSGNSTT
+668 ANEYQSSGNSTT

-692 LTHGL
+692 LTHGFL
-697 LVYLNGTVGSARY
+697 IYLNGTVGSAKY
-710 TSPSILTGT
+710 TSQSILTGT
-719 ATGNKN
+719 SAGNK
-725 YINPNNGVW
+725 YYMNPNNGAW

-739 ANTETWGLTYTS
+739 ANTETWGLTYNS
-751 HGLDFGWL
+751 HGFDFGWL

-766 WNDNKASVL
+766 WNDNKATVKL
-775 LSYTDGTKD
+775 NYTDGTVSGN
-784 TKTTS
+784 TS
-789 ITQSQVIPIDPF
+789 ITASQVIPINPF
-801 TLSNLFV
+801 TLSNLFI
-808 NYNIHQI
+808 NYNVHQLPH
-815 RYFGESKLRMSF
+815 FGESKLRLSF

-836 TGLTAATA
+836 TGLTAANA
-844 GTTFTPAAGDALT
+844 GTTFTPAAGDTLT
-857 LLPGRSI
+857 LLPGRSV
-864 TVSFQVGFTRNR
+864 TLSFQVGVTHKR

>member
-1 MTRYL
+1 MKAISVLRRTRVVMC
-6 RSACLALCAALAL
+6 AVLALTAVIAIRPATLHAQAA
-19 PVVAI
+19 P
-24 VATPPLY
+24 
-31 AQTAASITGSV
+31 SITGTV
-42 VDGRGALVAHA
+42 VDGRDALVAHA
-53 KIAVH
+53 KISVH
-58 SPDNKVTRSTVSDGA
+58 SPDNKITRSITADDTGH
-73 GNFAFSNLPAG
+73 FAISNLPPG
-84 DYILD
+84 NYVLD

-95 ATTHEASVIV
+95 ATTHEASVTV
-105 GTDKPTELTLTLRIG
+105 VADKPTEMTVTLRIG

-129 ADASNSVAAQNAPMD
+129 ADASNSIAAQEAPMD
-144 ARLDAGSART
+144 ARLDTRSART
-154 EISAHFIENYTTP
+154 EITSHFVENYTTP

-179 GTFSVNPNGSGL
+179 GTFSVNSNGSGL
-191 GDSKNFFRGFSDGNY
+191 GDSKNYFRGFSDGNY

-226 AFFPAPFIGSVDF
+226 AFFPAPSIGSVDF

-265 RQNPDIIGSVNYGS
+265 RRNSDIIGSVNYGS
-279 FNTILTDVQ
+279 WNTILTDVQ

-361 QYQAQYNYLLQNN
+361 QYLAQYNYLLQNT
-374 DPTLFNYAGYNY
+374 DPTQFNYSGYNY

-395 VGFIMPLGKG
+395 VGFITPVGRG
-405 WHVDTKQYTYSY
+405 WHIDTKQYTYSY

-430 LITTAVCSPAGVVA
+430 PITTAVCSPGGVVS
-444 KTCGVDKLNSYRKYG
+444 KLCGVDKLNSYRKYG

-464 SQISK
+464 SQVSRH
-469 FGIFRTGLWYE
+469 GIFRTGLWYE

-508 YTNSYQPFAEYEWH
+508 YTNSYQPFGEYEWH
-522 PNLKLTVIAGA
+522 PNLKLTVTGGA

-539 FALTQDA
+539 FDLTQDA
-546 DNGGAI
+546 DNGGAV
-552 GPLPAGVASVHHYAT
+552 GPLPPGVPSVHHYAT
-567 FNTVLPSADVN
+567 FNAMLPSADVN
-578 YRFRN
+578 YRFRE

-592 TGSLIPPSSV
+592 SGSLIPPSSV
-602 FDVANTTGG
+602 FDVTSA
-611 LGGTLINPVSVL
+611 ISVL
-623 PKQTKAYTYQTG
+623 PKQTKAWTYQAG
-635 SVLKLRRLTL
+635 SVYKQRLFTL
-645 DGDFYYVLFGNG
+645 DGDFYYVIFGNG
-657 YTASPDPNAGS
+657 YTASPDPNAGG
-668 AGSSEYQSSGNSTT
+668 ANEYQSTGNSTT

-697 LVYLNGTVGSARY
+697 LLYLNGSVGSARY
-710 TSPSILTGT
+710 TSPTILTGT
-719 ATGNKN
+719 STGNKY
-725 YINPNNGVW
+725 YINPNNNAW
-734 VASTP
+734 MASTP
-739 ANTETWGLTYTS
+739 ANTETWGLTYNRR
-751 HGLDFGWL
+751 GFDFGWL

-766 WNDNKASVL
+766 WNDNKATVKL
-775 LSYTDGTKD
+775 NYTDGTVSGN
-784 TKTTS
+784 TS
-789 ITQSQVIPIDPF
+789 ITASQVIPIDPF

-808 NYNIHQI
+808 NYNVKNIPH
-815 RYFGESKLRMSF
+815 FGESKLRLSF

-844 GTTFTPAAGDALT
+844 GQTFTPAAGDTLT

-864 TVSFQVGFTRNR
+864 TVSFQLGFTREK